1 MSARVLIAIS
11 ATSVVERTK
20 SQNKPFALAP
30 AALQDVVDLG
40 RGLGPC
46 LPADDAAQIPH
57 RGVECFFLI
66 RHAAL
71 AV

>member
-1 MSARVLIAIS
+1 MAACVLVAVSAS
-11 ATSVVERTK
+11 SVVERTK
-20 SQNKPFALAP
+20 PKNKLFTLAP
-30 AALQDVVDLG
+30 AALQDVVDLA

-66 RHAAL
+66 RHAKQ
-71 AV
+71 VF